1 MPNRNLN
8 ERKDVQ
14 KKFDEASNTVT
25 YIGEAESGSASSDP
39 VWRIK
44 KFTVSGSIT
53 SLQWASGNTDYDKIW
68 DNRTSYTYS

>member
-14 KKFDEASNTVT
+14 KKFDEASSTVT
-25 YIGEAESGSASSDP
+25 YIGEAESGSSSSDA

-44 KFTVSGSIT
+44 KFTFSGSIT
-53 SLQWASGNTDYDKIW
+53 SLQWASGNTDYDKVW